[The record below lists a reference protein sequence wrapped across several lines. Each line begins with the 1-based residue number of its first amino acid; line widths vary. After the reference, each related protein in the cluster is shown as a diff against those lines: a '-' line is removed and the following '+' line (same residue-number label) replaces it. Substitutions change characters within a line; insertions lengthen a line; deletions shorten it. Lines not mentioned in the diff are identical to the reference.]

1 MSKQPNNRLGSLT
14 VGNVV
19 STAITL
25 YKSNFNRYLRVSLR
39 SIKWV
44 LAIVLS
50 AIGAGFLGGAI
61 VYTQPNLSILVVPIF
76 LGWIA
81 ITLYCSAKSTT
92 DRAIVSRLAYQELIE
107 SPETTKVATEK
118 LIPRTWGFLRL
129 ALWLT
134 LYMSIVLLVS
144 YILFILA
151 IGICVGIL
159 SALNLAT
166 NPLAYVFLGLIG
178 IGLFVYL
185 ILVNL
190 RYYCYWFVSE
200 LPLAIES
207 NITAR
212 SSIRR
217 SKELSFP
224 FVGRL
229 KLIIFI
235 AFLITLPIGLVSNS
249 LTIGGQIL
257 QVMANNPLAPINE
270 NNESLSNGLILVGV
284 LVGMMTEFFI
294 MPFWQTIKAVIYYD
308 LVNQQEGRDLSL

>member
-1 MSKQPNNRLGSLT
+1 MPKHPNNQLGSLT

-39 SIKWV
+39 SIKWT
-44 LAIVLS
+44 LLIVLS
-50 AIGAGFLGGAI
+50 TIGAAFLGGAI
-61 VYTQPNLSILVVPIF
+61 YGATNLWILVVPIV
-76 LGWIA
+76 LGWIV
-81 ITLYCSAKSTT
+81 IILYYSAKYAT

-107 SPETTKVATEK
+107 SPETTNVATEQ
-118 LIPRTWGFLRL
+118 LLPRTWGFLRL
-129 ALWLT
+129 SLWLT

-144 YILFILA
+144 YLLFSIA
-151 IGICVGIL
+151 VGICVGIL

-166 NPLAYVFLGLIG
+166 SPLTYVFLGLIG
-178 IGLFVYL
+178 IALFVYFV
-185 ILVNL
+185 LVNL

-235 AFLITLPIGLVSNS
+235 AFLITLPVGLVSNS
-249 LTIGGQIL
+249 LTIGGQVMQIL
-257 QVMANNPLAPINE
+257 ANNPFAPVNE
-270 NNESLSNGLILVGV
+270 NNEAVSNGLILVGV
-284 LVGMMTEFFI
+284 LVGMITEFFI
-294 MPFWQTIKAVIYYD
+294 MPFWQAIKAVIYYD
-308 LVNQQEGRDLSL
+308 LVNQQEGRDLLL